1 MFLERGVGSCR
12 GRFGQGRGEGDHVA
26 IVITHGFIIALFLAV
41 GARFPRS
48 RGPALTRETLVNLTN
63 GAMLAGLRFV
73 FVASLATSVATA
85 STLPRCDL
93 SWVRG
98 LAAQLLVAF
107 LLSDLTRYTLH
118 YLHHRV
124 EILWRFHAVHHS
136 TVRLDATAGLRM
148 HLVDFIQLSLVP
160 VLLFGFL
167 FDASTFDPWVWPALI
182 IVTDVFDAFQ
192 HADIA
197 LDLTHPLAAMW
208 DRAFNN
214 PVFHSWHH
222 STNPGEYN
230 GNYGQALTIW
240 DRLFGTHIAHRRG
253 ALDTGL
259 PADQRLAPTLW
270 GLQLLRPA
278 GTSPPAKE
286 IYTENPKSAARD
298 TI

>member
-1 MFLERGVGSCR
+1 MFLGRWRRSCR
-12 GRFGQGRGEGDHVA
+12 GRFERGRGEGEHVA

-63 GAMLAGLRFV
+63 GAMLAGLRFL
-73 FVASLATSVATA
+73 FVASLATSAATA
-85 STLPRCDL
+85 SALPRCDL

-98 LAAQLLVAF
+98 FSAQLIVAF

-148 HLVDFIQLSLVP
+148 HLVDFVQLSLVP
-160 VLLFGFL
+160 VLLFGLL
-167 FDASTFDPWVWPALI
+167 FDVSSFDPRVWPALI
-182 IVTDVFDAFQ
+182 IITDAFDAFQ
-192 HADIA
+192 HADIEM
-197 LDLTHPLAAMW
+197 DLTRPLPAAW

-222 STNPGEYN
+222 STHPGEHN

-253 ALDTGL
+253 TLDTGL
-259 PADQRLAPTLW
+259 PANQRLDPTLW

-278 GTSPPAKE
+278 GARPPA
-286 IYTENPKSAARD
+286 TEGCGDKPTSAARD